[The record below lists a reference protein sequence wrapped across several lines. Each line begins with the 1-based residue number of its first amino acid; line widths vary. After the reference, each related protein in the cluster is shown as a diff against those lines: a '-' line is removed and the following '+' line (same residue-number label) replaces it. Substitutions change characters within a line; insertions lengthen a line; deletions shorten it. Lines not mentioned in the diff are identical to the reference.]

1 MNKYE
6 QAKFELDNEKMFNII
21 NNNAEQKIQEA
32 YLMSQS
38 QNKIKGRKKEKNKL
52 PIKQAIAVI
61 LATTALLG
69 TIKITN
75 TLTQKNINNN
85 NVVISIEQADSIIDD
100 KINSYDKL
108 MNMYADRDNTIE
120 LVMGRNLNTPTY
132 EPLVYY
138 DETNL
143 AKHIV
148 ETAKISE
155 TETRCAIIAAFKII
169 NEPYRNETINT
180 ALEKAHKIQ
189 VSQEESYNY
198 KIPENSKE
206 FLEQLGYQDWDE
218 YKMNE
223 RKNIKENYAI
233 EQYVSKGKGL

>member
-6 QAKFELDNEKMFNII
+6 QAKFELNNEKMFNII

-38 QNKIKGRKKEKNKL
+38 QNKIKGEKKEKDSL
-52 PIKQAIAVI
+52 SFKQAIAII
-61 LATTALLG
+61 LAAVALVG
-69 TIKITN
+69 IIHFKSMYTIKDI
-75 TLTQKNINNN
+75 KDN
-85 NVVISIEQADSIIDD
+85 NVLIPTKQASEIIDN
-100 KINSYDKL
+100 KIKDHDKL
-108 MNMYADRDNTIE
+108 MNMYADRENKIE
-120 LVMGRNLNTPTY
+120 LVMGRNLNTPTH

-143 AKHIV
+143 AEHIV
-148 ETAKISE
+148 EAAKISE
-155 TETRCAIIAAFKII
+155 TEVRCAIIASFKII
-169 NEPYRNETINT
+169 NEPYRNDTLNT
-180 ALEKAHKIQ
+180 AFEKAHTMQ
-189 VSQEESYNY
+189 TSQEESYNY